1 MDNAALD
8 AWKKDAEWQSDE
20 EVAYHEAGHAVVA
33 HALGDRIEDITI
45 ESIEYGD
52 GVQRG
57 LTRHWREGTPLKKL
71 EDELQ
76 TAQAGWLATKIAF
89 DSVIGRA
96 DDRRRIARAF
106 EEYGAHWSDEE
117 RLALR
122 RRGLAGALAI
132 LDFRWPAVKALAA
145 ALVEQRSLSGAEVHR
160 IIEEAPADLRL
171 RRDRPRKDGH
181 GDPKRCHS

>member
-1 MDNAALD
+1 MYDNSCFILHSTHMDNAALD

-76 TAQAGWLATKIAF
+76 TSQADRSGVRRVRRTL
-89 DSVIGRA
+89 V
-96 DDRRRIARAF
+96 RRR
-106 EEYGAHWSDEE
+106 ET
-117 RLALR
+117 
-122 RRGLAGALAI
+122 
-132 LDFRWPAVKALAA
+132 
-145 ALVEQRSLSGAEVHR
+145 R
-160 IIEEAPADLRL
+160 IEAPGARGCA
-171 RRDRPRKDGH
+171 GH
-181 GDPKRCHS
+181 PGLPLACGKSIGSRT